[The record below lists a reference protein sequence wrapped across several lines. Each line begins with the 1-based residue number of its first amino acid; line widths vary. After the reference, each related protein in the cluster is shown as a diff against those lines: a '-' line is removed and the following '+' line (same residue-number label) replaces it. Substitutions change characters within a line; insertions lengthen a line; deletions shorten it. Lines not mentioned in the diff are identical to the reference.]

1 MVSVDAPYFIYD
13 TCGLRAARPRKPATK
28 AERWAGSAAAVPRSG
43 AAFIYSR
50 PSRSGIGH
58 ATGKARPPPQA
69 KISRHEQRFAA

>member
-28 AERWAGSAAAVPRSG
+28 AERGAGSAAAVPRSG

-58 ATGKARPPPQA
+58 AMGTARRPPQA
-69 KISRHEQRFAA
+69 AIRRHGHRFGA